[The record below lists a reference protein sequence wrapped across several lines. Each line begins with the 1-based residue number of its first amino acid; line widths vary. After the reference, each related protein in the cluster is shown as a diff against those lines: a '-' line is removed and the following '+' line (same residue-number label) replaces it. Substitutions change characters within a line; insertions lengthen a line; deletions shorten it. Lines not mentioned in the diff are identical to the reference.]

1 MEKQGSVS
9 IWLGNLKGERDLEEY
24 VALEYDEDGDSIP
37 SLFFRDFHI
46 NHYETDEDFF
56 EVEWLGE
63 SSKDISKLLEG
74 ISYEEVIIPKVK
86 KYSELKKTYNSI
98 ILIYN
103 FVYSGEVY
111 SSGKFEFIVST
122 NYN

>member
-9 IWLGNLKGERDLEEY
+9 IWLGNVNGRENLEEY
-24 VALEYDEDGDSIP
+24 VILKYDEDGDSIP

-63 SSKDISKLLEG
+63 SSKDVSKLLEG

-86 KYSELKKTYNSI
+86 KYSELNRTYNSI

-103 FVYSGEVY
+103 FAYSGEVHR
-111 SSGKFEFIVST
+111 SGEFDFIGCT

>member
-9 IWLGNLKGERDLEEY
+9 IWLGNLKGEEDLDEY
-24 VALEYDEDGDSIP
+24 VALKYDEDGDSLP

-56 EVEWLGE
+56 EVEWLEE
-63 SSKDISKLLEG
+63 SNKNISKLLEG
-74 ISYEEVIIPKVK
+74 ISYEEIIIPKVK
-86 KYSELKKTYNSI
+86 QYSELNKTYNCI

-103 FVYSGEVY
+103 FAYSGEVH
-111 SSGKFEFIVST
+111 SSGKFDFIGCT
-122 NYN
+122 NYY

>member
-9 IWLGNLKGERDLEEY
+9 IWLGNVKRKEDLEKY
-24 VALEYDEDGDSIP
+24 VALKYDEDGDSLP

-56 EVEWLGE
+56 EVEWLEE
-63 SSKDISKLLEG
+63 SNKNISKLLEG
-74 ISYEEVIIPKVK
+74 ISYEEIIIPKVK
-86 KYSELKKTYNSI
+86 QYSELNKTYNSI

-103 FVYSGEVY
+103 FAYSGEVH
-111 SSGKFEFIVST
+111 SSGKFDFILDT
-122 NYN
+122 TYN

>member
-9 IWLGNLKGERDLEEY
+9 IWLGDVKRKEDLEEY
-24 VALEYDEDGDSIP
+24 VALQYDEDGDSIP

-46 NHYETDEDFF
+46 NQYETDEDFF

-74 ISYEEVIIPKVK
+74 VSYEEVIIPKVK
-86 KYSELKKTYNSI
+86 KYSELNKTYNSI

-103 FVYSGEVY
+103 FAYSGEVHN
-111 SSGKFEFIVST
+111 SGKFNFILCT

>member
-74 ISYEEVIIPKVK
+74 ISYEEVIVPKVK
-86 KYSELKKTYNSI
+86 KYSELNKTYNSI

-103 FVYSGEVY
+103 FAYSGEVHR
-111 SSGKFEFIVST
+111 SGEFDFIRCT

>member
-1 MEKQGSVS
+1 MEKQRSVS
-9 IWLGNLKGERDLEEY
+9 IWLGDVKRKEDLEKY
-24 VALEYDEDGDSIP
+24 VALQYDEDGDSIP

-46 NHYETDEDFF
+46 NQYETDEDFF

-74 ISYEEVIIPKVK
+74 VSYEEIIIPKVK
-86 KYSELKKTYNSI
+86 KYSELNKTYNSI

-103 FVYSGEVY
+103 FAYSGEVH
-111 SSGKFEFIVST
+111 SSGKFNFILCT

>member
-1 MEKQGSVS
+1 MEKQGSIS

-24 VALEYDEDGDSIP
+24 VALKYNEDGDSIP
-37 SLFFRDFHI
+37 SPFFRGFHI
-46 NHYETDEDFF
+46 NQYETDEDFF

-98 ILIYN
+98 ILIYH
-103 FVYSGEVY
+103 FAYSGEVH
-111 SSGKFEFIVST
+111 SSGKFDFILCT